1 MCEDDEDSPQA
12 DETETPEGSPDPTP
26 LGPAATGR
34 FEPHPLFPRAG
45 GSAET
50 RDISLVSFCRKRTG
64 DQAMQNCPEDI
75 PAREIKSWA
84 QVVAWWGGGEYKA
97 IAKDAK
103 HRIVAWFPSALG
115 EWLSVEGDSK
125 PFLLRSGKAY

>member
-1 MCEDDEDSPQA
+1 MADEFGGSPQDN
-12 DETETPEGSPDPTP
+12 DETGTPEGSPDPTV
-26 LGPAATGR
+26 LLATARGR
-34 FEPHPLFPRAG
+34 FERHPLFPRAD

-50 RDISLVSFCRKRTG
+50 RDIKFVSFCRKRTS

-75 PAREIKSWA
+75 PAREIKCWA

-103 HRIVAWFPSALG
+103 HRIVAWFPNATG
-115 EWLSVEGDSK
+115 DWLTFDGDSK
-125 PFLLRSGKAY
+125 PFVLRN